1 MEINSNMNSNTNEI
15 ILDNLP
21 LDILFHI
28 MKYTNVPTI
37 SKMNCVN
44 RHFNQLIDNYIW
56 ELVDDLIIDKDTVLI
71 PKTIETFKK
80 YRYLVDWSSI
90 ILYNQNTNNTIPEDV
105 IKWIPDK
112 IDLDIICVYQT
123 FSEDLI
129 RHIYLKVSHSSLL
142 SKQILPLDILYSIVD
157 SQNNLGQLSGTDW
170 FNIWQFQKIDID
182 FIKRY
187 IDNIDWYNVSFNK
200 QLVSYDFIWEFGD
213 NIIWEEF
220 TKHGIHENI
229 LVHFIHKFT
238 YISWINIS
246 RYTELSHDFMVQY
259 LVYLD
264 MSCILRYQKI
274 AESLLETIIS
284 SFDDFDIEFHFQSI
298 GIYQKLSKNFIK
310 KYKEHL
316 PFRTI
321 IRNKNIKRS
330 IIHEIYSNELEYYI
344 TCKTT
349 N

>member
-1 MEINSNMNSNTNEI
+1 MEIKS
-15 ILDNLP
+15 LDNLP
-21 LDILFHI
+21 VDILINIIKH
-28 MKYTNVPTI
+28 TNVPTI
-37 SKMNCVN
+37 SKMNCIN
-44 RHFNQLIDNYIW
+44 RNFNQIIDNYLW
-56 ELVDDLIIDKDTVLI
+56 ELVDNLITHTDTVLI

-80 YRYLVDWSSI
+80 YRYLVDWSNI
-90 ILYNQNTNNTIPEDV
+90 ILYNQNANKTIPEYV

-112 IDLDIICVYQT
+112 IDLDMICVYQT
-123 FSEDLI
+123 FSDDLI
-129 RHIYLKVSHSSLL
+129 RHIYPKVSKSSLL
-142 SKQILPLDILYSIVD
+142 SKQVLPLDILYSIVD
-157 SQNNLGQLSGTDW
+157 SENDLGQLLVTDW

-187 IDNIDWYNVSFNK
+187 INNIDWYNLSFNK
-200 QLVSYDFIWEFGD
+200 NVISYDFIWEFGD

-229 LVHFIHKFT
+229 LVHFIHKFS
-238 YISWINIS
+238 YISWINIC
-246 RYTELSHDFMVQY
+246 RYTELSDDFIVKY

-264 MSCILRYQKI
+264 ISSILRYQKI
-274 AESLLETIIS
+274 SETLLQTIIS

-310 KYKEHL
+310 QYKQHL
-316 PFRTI
+316 PFRVI
-321 IRNKNIKRS
+321 IRNKNIKKS

-344 TCKTT
+344 LKNKTIL